1 MPGSIFSLPITS
13 SSDRRE
19 ELIKNELK
27 TNRLIEILF
36 NIITFL
42 KYLIILYN
50 LLANEN
56 HYHYHLRILKVALY
70 LSPESVQFFCDF
82 LLRKS
87 RKQKV
92 RQSDFQEPFIIRGK
106 K

>member
-1 MPGSIFSLPITS
+1 
-13 SSDRRE
+13 
-19 ELIKNELK
+19 
-27 TNRLIEILF
+27 
-36 NIITFL
+36 
-42 KYLIILYN
+42 
-50 LLANEN
+50 
-56 HYHYHLRILKVALY
+56 
-70 LSPESVQFFCDF
+70 VQFFCDF